1 MNKLLSFRNIALA
14 VVGCVLV
21 GGGVVAQTQPL
32 QPVQWDNRRLD
43 TLDRNVR
50 RLERALTQRNAQG
63 QPVLVEP
70 DPEVVA
76 LQGRV
81 GAIDRRLQDMEQTV
95 QRVNGDLERMTFQQD
110 ESDRDNAALRTRL
123 ADAEGR
129 IEALE
134 RAATEAAAAQ
144 EAAAVEAA
152 AGPRSPTGD
161 AAGDLAAAKVLI
173 TADPAA
179 GRAALEAVVAN
190 WPDTVP
196 AREALWRVGDI
207 IRATGDQGGSVQYYA
222 QALQGWPTQPWAG
235 EVTLKLARGLEA
247 TNRDPQACA
256 ALGEYTRRYAA
267 TSTPGLRQ
275 IATDTAARAG
285 CR

>member
-1 MNKLLSFRNIALA
+1 MKTLITFRNISLA

-21 GGGVVAQTQPL
+21 GGAVVAQTQPL
-32 QPVQWDNRRLD
+32 PPVQWDNRRLD

-50 RLERALTQRNAQG
+50 RLERALTQRNSQG

-81 GAIDRRLQDMEQTV
+81 GQMDRRLRDLETTV
-95 QRVNGDLERMTFQQD
+95 QRVNGDLERMTFSLD
-110 ESDRDNAALRTRL
+110 ESDRDNAALRNRL
-123 ADAEGR
+123 TDAEGR
-129 IEALE
+129 VEALE
-134 RAATEAAAAQ
+134 RAAVEAEAAR
-144 EAAAVEAA
+144 EAAEAEAA
-152 AGPRSPTGD
+152 RPRSPTGD
-161 AAGDLAAAKVLI
+161 AVTDLAAAKVLVS
-173 TADPAA
+173 ADPAA
-179 GRAALEAVVAN
+179 GRAALEAVVIN
-190 WPDTVP
+190 WPDTP
-196 AREALWRVGDI
+196 SAREALWRVGDI
-207 IRATGDQGGSVQYYA
+207 IRATGDQVGAVQQYA
-222 QALQGWPTQPWAG
+222 QALQGWPTLGWAG

-247 TNRDPQACA
+247 TNRDSQACA

-275 IATDTAARAG
+275 IAADTGRAAN